1 MIRRPPRSTL
11 FPYTTLFR
19 SWHGSPSINF
29 SVGVPPPP
37 TGGLV
42 ISSPLVLDKLSVM
55 AGDTLNGTVTYQNT
69 SASPI
74 AVQTIGIAARPPGGT
89 NAGGRSEERRAGEEW
104 RSRWSPAHLKKKE
117 QRTLAAAD

>member
-89 NAGGRSEERRAGEEW
+89 NAGGSSEEHTSEL
-104 RSRWSPAHLKKKE
+104 PALAYLACRLLPVTTT
-117 QRTLAAAD
+117 RTFTSAD

>member
-19 SWHGSPSINF
+19 SWHDSPSINF
-29 SVGVPPPP
+29 TVGVPPPP

-55 AGDTLNGTVTYQNT
+55 AGDTLNGTVTYQNN
-69 SASPI
+69 SASPN
-74 AVQTIGIAARPPGGT
+74 AVHPIRIAARPPGGT
-89 NAGGRSEERRAGEEW
+89 YAG
-104 RSRWSPAHLKKKE
+104 SPY
-117 QRTLAAAD
+117 TNLAPSLP